1 MTTNLIVFARTTPA
15 DMNAMRAAGDV
26 NVIDGWREFQDEI
39 FEGWPEGLR
48 ARSGQAVEQTTSA
61 AQREEILASADAV
74 LLGYPYPKHILAR
87 MPRLRWVHLAGAGV
101 ASLAGSEWWASAVA
115 TTSSR
120 GHTNAALIGET
131 VMAGVYALAKGLD
144 VAALNSKARDFKLG
158 SYRTPRQVAGKTMGV
173 LGAGG
178 IGRNAARLAR
188 GVGLRT
194 IGLRRSVEGPPVED
208 EDFEVVYGPRGLHDM
223 LAETDF
229 LVIAAMLT
237 DETRNLIGGAELA
250 SLRDDAF
257 VINVARGEI
266 VNETALAAA
275 LASGTIAGA
284 YLDVW
289 TDDMAS
295 PPIRDILDAPNLIF
309 TPHISGRSEKPGRS
323 SIEFFQ
329 ENLRRFVAEEALENV
344 VDWARGY

>member
-1 MTTNLIVFARTTPA
+1 VTINLIVFTRTTPA
-15 DMNAMRAAGDV
+15 DLTAMRAIGDL

-39 FEGWPEGLR
+39 FERWPEALR
-48 ARSGQAVEQTTSA
+48 GRSGQAVEQTTTAS
-61 AQREEILASADAV
+61 QREEMLASADAV
-74 LLGYPYPKHILAR
+74 LLGYPYPKHILSR

-101 ASLAGSEWWASAVA
+101 SSLAGSEWWASAVL

-144 VAALNSKARDFKLG
+144 VAALNSKARNFKLD
-158 SYRTPRQVAGKTMGV
+158 SYRMPRQIAGKTMGV

-178 IGRNAARLAR
+178 IGRSAARLAR
-188 GVGLRT
+188 AAGMRA
-194 IGLRRSVEGPPVED
+194 IGLRRSVEGTAEPD
-208 EDFEVVYGPRGLHDM
+208 EDFDLVFGPRGMHDM

-237 DETRNLIGGAELA
+237 EETRSLVGGAELA

-266 VNETALAAA
+266 VDETALAAA

-295 PPIRDILDAPNLIF
+295 PPIRELLDAPNVIF
-309 TPHISGRSEKPGRS
+309 TPHIAGRSENPGRS

-329 ENLRRFVAEEALENV
+329 NNLRRYLAGEPLENV
-344 VDWARGY
+344 VDWTRGY